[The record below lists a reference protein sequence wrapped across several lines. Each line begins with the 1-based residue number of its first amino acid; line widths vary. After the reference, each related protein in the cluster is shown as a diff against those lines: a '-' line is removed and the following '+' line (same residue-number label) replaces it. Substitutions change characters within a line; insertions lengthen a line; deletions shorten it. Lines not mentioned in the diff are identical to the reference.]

1 MKIAYATTYDAS
13 SLTESNNWSGT
24 GYYIAQSLKNQG
36 MDLEYVS
43 PLEEKLISKILQKCK
58 SRYYNFFKNTYYE
71 KDADIVVLK
80 DCARQVSRMLP
91 KINADVVFSAT
102 IRPIVYLECKQPIV
116 FWGDATCAGLV
127 DFYSQYQN
135 MCQESLQSWHSMEK
149 LALEKCKLA
158 IYASDWAA
166 QTAIKYY
173 GADPAKVKVVPFGA
187 NIDSHRSLS
196 EIKNLITARP
206 SNKCKLLFLGVDWE
220 RKGGDIALQV
230 AEQLND
236 LGLDTE
242 LTVVGC
248 EPILE
253 GSLPKFVKSLGFIS
267 KSTIAGKERLDR
279 LIAESH
285 FLILPSRAE
294 CYGVV
299 FCEANSFGVPCISRK
314 VGGIPTIIKP
324 NVNGNL
330 FDLNADISEYCNY
343 IYRLFTNYDDYKT
356 LALSAFHE
364 YESRLN
370 WGVAGQKVKQFLT
383 EII

>member
-1 MKIAYATTYDAS
+1 
-13 SLTESNNWSGT
+13 
-24 GYYIAQSLKNQG
+24 
-36 MDLEYVS
+36 
-43 PLEEKLISKILQKCK
+43 
-58 SRYYNFFKNTYYE
+58 
-71 KDADIVVLK
+71 
-80 DCARQVSRMLP
+80 
-91 KINADVVFSAT
+91 
-102 IRPIVYLECKQPIV
+102 
-116 FWGDATCAGLV
+116 
-127 DFYSQYQN
+127 
-135 MCQESLQSWHSMEK
+135 
-149 LALEKCKLA
+149 
-158 IYASDWAA
+158 
-166 QTAIKYY
+166 
-173 GADPAKVKVVPFGA
+173 
-187 NIDSHRSLS
+187 
-196 EIKNLITARP
+196 
-206 SNKCKLLFLGVDWE
+206 LFLGVDWE

-248 EPILE
+248 EPIVE

-330 FDLNADISEYCNY
+330 FDLNANISEYCNY
-343 IYRLFTNYDDYKT
+343 IYRLFTNYSDYKN